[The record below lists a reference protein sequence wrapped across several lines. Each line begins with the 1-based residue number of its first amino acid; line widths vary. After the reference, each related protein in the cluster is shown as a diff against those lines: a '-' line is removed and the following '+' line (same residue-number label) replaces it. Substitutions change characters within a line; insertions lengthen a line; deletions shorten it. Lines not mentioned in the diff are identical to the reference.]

1 MPLMPTSVKVAI
13 PLEALTVAV
22 PTVVPLPLT
31 VMVTEAVLLVTVL
44 PAASWMV
51 MTGWVVNAEPLALPF
66 AEVVSVARVAVPK
79 VGVMVWVAVAKDP
92 EVKVRV

>member
-1 MPLMPTSVKVAI
+1 MPTSVKVAI

-31 VMVTEAVLLVTVL
+31 VMVTEAVLVVTML
-44 PAASWMV
+44 PKVSLMV
-51 MTGWVVNAEPLALPF
+51 MMGWVVNAEPLALPF
-66 AEVVSVARVAVPK
+66 ADVVSVARVARPK
-79 VGVMVWVAVAKDP
+79 VGVMVCAAVLKDP